1 MRDLTHTTRLG
12 TLVMTICALLAFGL
26 ALIAA
31 RAIGLST
38 AEPSH
43 RMRFHAIPVAM
54 SQLYHGW
61 RHDYTGSWQVAM
73 PFQGSPLGTQELII
87 KAVTQSVPADD
98 QIYFWTADDRG
109 LSDFVYGAFAVFG
122 PSVPS
127 LFYFWFLLLGASLC
141 AGLVAYRRDPIGLAA
156 IASTMIAIGVS
167 LPLYMRAGPEGVP
180 VHLTES
186 RMFDVLG
193 AIALVHAL
201 LAVLRPT
208 RVAPWIHAG
217 ALLLQIGLLAFL
229 LHTRSTLIWMVLVI
243 LIVSVTVTLRLW
255 LRGEPAVQRLRSLS
269 PAALIL
275 IAWAGVLGY
284 QAAVFNPAYRTGIG
298 PRTVWHN
305 VLMGFFVS
313 PAFAEKLVLPGLFD
327 RLAVNA
333 VLRDMKERHDPRL
346 GPGWDETNI
355 LNSLG
360 GHSRFDW
367 ATYEEVSRSLVLR
380 SLAASPGATL
390 KLALWDKPKALLVQL
405 NCSFL
410 RLPPS
415 CDPHLG
421 IRDYVRPT
429 RASGLI
435 SALWLGLAVTVGVG
449 LAHATR
455 TADRRA
461 LLRAATVL
469 PLAAAAV
476 LALSMSLLLS
486 YLFYPA
492 PYQFGGTSVLIAL
505 CLYFSVALAVARLL
519 HLRYRRQ

>member
-1 MRDLTHTTRLG
+1 MIVPGSNPSTGARAG
-12 TLVMTICALLAFGL
+12 GMTGRAPSGLIVLAICALLAF
-26 ALIAA
+26 AVTLIAA

-73 PFQGSPLGTQELII
+73 PFQGSPLGTQELIF
-87 KAVTQSVPADD
+87 KAVTQAVPAND
-98 QIYFWTADDRG
+98 QVYFWTADDRG
-109 LSDFVYGAFAVFG
+109 LSDFVYGAFTVFG

-141 AGLVAYRRDPIGLAA
+141 AGLFAYRRDPLGLAT
-156 IASTMIAIGVS
+156 IACTMIAIGIAM
-167 LPLYMRAGPEGVP
+167 PLYMRAGPEGVP

-193 AIALVHAL
+193 AIALVHVL
-201 LAVLRPT
+201 LSILRPA
-208 RVAPWIHAG
+208 RIALWSHAG
-217 ALLLQIGLLAFL
+217 ALLIQIGLLAFL

-243 LIVSVTVTLRLW
+243 LLVSLTVTLKRW
-255 LRGEPAVQRLRSLS
+255 IDGAPAGAWLRSLS
-269 PAALIL
+269 PAALML
-275 IAWAGVLGY
+275 AAWVGVLGY
-284 QAAVFNPAYRTGIG
+284 QAAAFNPEYRSGIG

-313 PAFAEKLVLPGLFD
+313 PTFADTLVLPGLFD
-327 RLAVNA
+327 RLAVDA
-333 VLRDMKERHDPRL
+333 VLRDMKERNDPRL

-367 ATYEEVSRSLVLR
+367 ATYEAVSRSLVLR
-380 SLAASPGATL
+380 SLAGAPGATL
-390 KLALWDKPKALLVQL
+390 KLALWDKPKALLASL

-410 RLPPS
+410 RLSPS
-415 CDPHLG
+415 CDPHMG
-421 IRDYVRPT
+421 IRDHLRPT
-429 RASGLI
+429 KASGLI
-435 SALWLGLAVTVGVG
+435 SAFWLALAALVGVG
-449 LAHATR
+449 LAQATR
-455 TADRRA
+455 AMGEQGA
-461 LLRAATVL
+461 LRAATLL
-469 PLAAAAV
+469 PLAAAAI
-476 LALSMSLLLS
+476 LALLMSLLLS

-505 CLYFSVALAVARLL
+505 CL
-519 HLRYRRQ
+519 